1 MHYQKWLISWV
12 EWENRGYLESL
23 FHVLFYSKAQGPRGG
38 KPLIFIF
45 CVCCMHR
52 EHIHFCNMEIFIG
65 LWKWLYKTCLFYT
78 WGRYIV
84 SLPVLDT
91 FIFPSIYVVSQ
102 DGSTSGVTAPSIG
115 TLRCC
120 KERQSRRQIADAK

>member
-23 FHVLFYSKAQGPRGG
+23 FHVLFYSKAQGPGG
-38 KPLIFIF
+38 KKPLIFIF

-52 EHIHFCNMEIFIG
+52 EHTHFCNMEIFIG
-65 LWKWLYKTCLFYT
+65 LWKWLYKTRPLYT
-78 WGRYIV
+78 WGRYVV

-91 FIFPSIYVVSQ
+91 FIFPQYLRMKVHP
-102 DGSTSGVTAPSIG
+102 GVTAQSTG

-120 KERQSRRQIADAK
+120 KERRSRHQIADAK